1 MKTNENNLHI
11 GPYMPVAWIQNLR
24 SQLVMNNVRER
35 RAVNNELKGKRYDN
49 LKSAGE
55 KDYLKEIK
63 WHNG

>member
-1 MKTNENNLHI
+1 
-11 GPYMPVAWIQNLR
+11 
-24 SQLVMNNVRER
+24 MNNARER
-35 RAVNNELKGKRYDN
+35 RAVNNELEGKRYDN